1 MYFTNVGGKGPV
13 RDGEY
18 PFAIG
23 VLEARDEG
31 MPIGIAYPA
40 GRTGD
45 GLELWRLIVRGVE
58 VEGRWVI
65 IDRQFIRVDRRGLS
79 R

>member
-40 GRTGD
+40 GRTAD
-45 GLELWRLIVRGVE
+45 GFALWRLVVCGVE

-65 IDRQFIRVDRRGLS
+65 RDRQFIKVR
-79 R
+79 

>member
-23 VLEARDEG
+23 VLESREDH

-40 GRTGD
+40 GRTED
-45 GLELWRLIVRGVE
+45 GLELWRLVVSGAE
-58 VEGRWVI
+58 VPGRFVV
-65 IDRQFIRVDRRGLS
+65 IDRQFVHT
-79 R
+79 

>member
-45 GLELWRLIVRGVE
+45 GLELWRLVVAGVE
-58 VEGRWVI
+58 VAGRFVI
-65 IDRQFIRVDRRGLS
+65 VDRQFIEVR
-79 R
+79 

>member
-1 MYFTNVGGKGPV
+1 MYFTTIGQQGPV

-23 VLEARDEG
+23 VLGARDNDL
-31 MPIGIAYPA
+31 PIGIAYPA

-45 GLELWRLIVRGVE
+45 GLELWRLVVAGAE
-58 VEGRWVI
+58 VPGRFVV
-65 IDRQFIRVDRRGLS
+65 IDRQFVHT
-79 R
+79 

>member
-23 VLEARDEG
+23 VLESREDH

-40 GRTGD
+40 GRTEV
-45 GLELWRLIVRGVE
+45 GLELWRLVVAGAE
-58 VEGRWVI
+58 VPGRFVV
-65 IDRQFIRVDRRGLS
+65 IDRQFVHT
-79 R
+79 

>member
-1 MYFTNVGGKGPV
+1 MYFTNGGDKGPV
-13 RDGEY
+13 RNGEY

-23 VLEARDEG
+23 VLEARGEG

-45 GLELWRLIVRGVE
+45 GLELWRLVVAGAE
-58 VEGRWVI
+58 VPGRFVV
-65 IDRQFIRVDRRGLS
+65 IDRQFVHT
-79 R
+79 